1 MRIGIVFQRE
11 LTPPRNE
18 GAIIVLLGGG
28 SADVLARSKVFAER
42 EGARVVTPLFEQ
54 DGALCAAYI
63 EPGIVIVQRS
73 CFPDAGFVAGEDATV
88 FDTPR
93 GKLAL
98 AVGADIFQPQYARL
112 AAMRGC
118 GLLLARTQ
126 EPLGRELLLAGPWS
140 AAQANCLPVA
150 VANETEGAI
159 VLPCPLTDDQ
169 SGLGRTS
176 FDTGDLP
183 RAYAEFPVFDSL
195 NARFLTR
202 YARELT

>member
-1 MRIGIVFQRE
+1 M
-11 LTPPRNE
+11 
-18 GAIIVLLGGG
+18 IVLLGGG
-28 SADVLARSKVFAER
+28 GADVVTRCKAFAER
-42 EGARVVTPLFEQ
+42 EGARVVTPLFEL
-54 DGALCAAYI
+54 DGALCAAYA
-63 EPGIVIVQRS
+63 EAGIVAVQRS
-73 CFPDAGFVAGEDATV
+73 CFPDTRFAAGSDAIV

-93 GKLAL
+93 GKFAL

-150 VANETEGAI
+150 VANETEGAL

-169 SGLGRTS
+169 SGLGRTA
-176 FDTGDLP
+176 FDTGDLS
-183 RAYAEFPVFDSL
+183 RAYAEFPVFESL
-195 NARFLTR
+195 NARFLAR
-202 YARELT
+202 YTGELT